1 MAIFYA
7 TKSEGGKVVEGKR
20 QTGSDGAVEGGKVRV
35 RGDRVLGKSAV
46 LQSGKCWRIHRIGGI
61 RRITGRNPASA
72 GEQAPRIRQFP
83 PGGTTHCY
91 ATI

>member
-7 TKSEGGKVVEGKR
+7 EKSDGGQVVAEVR
-20 QTGSDGAVEGGKVRV
+20 QALPDGAVEGEKGAERSW
-35 RGDRVLGKSAV
+35 GAGKSAA
-46 LQSGKCWRIHRIGGI
+46 LQSGKCWRIHRIGVI

-72 GEQAPRIRQFP
+72 GEQASRIRWVP
-83 PGGTTHCY
+83 PGGTAHCY